1 MKFKNLNLRA
11 YRHNSLVTLSFD
23 KKDDKLRC
31 IVRKIK
37 YIDTRHHS
45 RIKIPHGLAENY
57 KAIREIKEEIKQT
70 EYKPDT
76 TDGVRLLTDVIEEKI
91 ISRDYH
97 TANKENWQDWMRV
110 FAYEYLYDV
119 AFNRGI
125 RHERQRRKNKHKAM
139 TAFDIISSE
148 DVSELS
154 NELGINEDR
163 LTYAVLEVISKR
175 KNGGTP

>member
-70 EYKPDT
+70 EYKPNT
-76 TDGVRLLTDVIEEKI
+76 TEGVALLAQVIEEKI
-91 ISRDYH
+91 ISWEYH
-97 TANKENWQDWMRV
+97 NVNKENWQDWMRT

-125 RHERQRRKNKHKAM
+125 RQERERKKHRDNIGNLTGHDIESLAEQLKLSPVTVDGAVMEIVARKRRTN
-139 TAFDIISSE
+139 
-148 DVSELS
+148 
-154 NELGINEDR
+154 DR
-163 LTYAVLEVISKR
+163 
-175 KNGGTP
+175 N